1 MLIIIFLRSP
11 FFCYSAFFKIKINV
25 IQNQNKMGINKHCL
39 LQFLPYWR
47 LISTLDLYI
56 SESQTYTK
64 PKQNVFFLHV
74 LVTWGSLRWMT
85 SGMFGKKKFSWRFFD
100 FCGNVPYNHL
110 WMFLQWQKCLSLI
123 YKSDISQFLVTHL
136 L

>member
-1 MLIIIFLRSP
+1 MLTIIFLRSP

-39 LQFLPYWR
+39 LQFLPCWR

-85 SGMFGKKKFSWRFFD
+85 SGMFGKKNFLED
-100 FCGNVPYNHL
+100 FLIFVETSPITIYECFCSDKNAYHWFINQT
-110 WMFLQWQKCLSLI
+110 FLN
-123 YKSDISQFLVTHL
+123 F
-136 L
+136 